1 MINNTYRMLSL
12 HDAQTALR
20 GVRVQTGSRQEA
32 PLVLCLSF

>member
-20 GVRVQTGSRQEA
+20 GVRARTDSRQEA